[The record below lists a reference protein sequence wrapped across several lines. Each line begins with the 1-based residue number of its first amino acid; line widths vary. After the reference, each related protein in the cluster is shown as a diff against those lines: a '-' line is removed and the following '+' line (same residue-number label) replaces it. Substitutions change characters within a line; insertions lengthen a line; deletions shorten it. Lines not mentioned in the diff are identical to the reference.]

1 MKNFLKKLL
10 KTDEAKLPALEDRI
24 LELEQYVA
32 QAQASVGLLERD
44 LGVATDKI
52 TWFTRELEEVTSRY
66 NKARCELDEVN
77 SKLQLISSIVSCDP
91 KK

>member
-10 KTDEAKLPALEDRI
+10 KTDENRVPALEERV
-24 LELEQYVA
+24 LELEQDLA
-32 QAQASVGLLERD
+32 QAQASIGLLERD

-52 TWFTRELEEVTSRY
+52 TWFTRELEDANFKHS
-66 NKARCELDEVN
+66 KARSELDEVN